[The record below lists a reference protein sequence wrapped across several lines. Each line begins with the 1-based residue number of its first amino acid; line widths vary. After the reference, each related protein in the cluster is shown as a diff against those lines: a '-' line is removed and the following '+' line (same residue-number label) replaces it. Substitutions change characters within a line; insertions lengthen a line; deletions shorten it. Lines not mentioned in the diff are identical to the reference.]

1 MDQREMNTD
10 YIEQDADAKCCG
22 GIEKDMGKDEPY
34 LFKGGT
40 QRGVEQAPVRQCS
53 ETQMQ
58 RGGRLI
64 LKTPKGDCFQNGK
77 FPTLKFYR

>member
-1 MDQREMNTD
+1 MPEWVLEAAMDQREMNTD

-40 QRGVEQAPVRQCS
+40 QRGVE
-53 ETQMQ
+53 
-58 RGGRLI
+58 
-64 LKTPKGDCFQNGK
+64 
-77 FPTLKFYR
+77 